1 VSSGSLTVLIVLVTL
16 IHVAAFAVMIVIR
29 VRRNEVD
36 GTTGD
41 SALITPCA
49 VCGEPA
55 TRRSYDGLDP
65 NERRDPHTGRPYSTD
80 MSHYQALC
88 GAHTSANQLPTA
100 ARQRESD
107 LQNRAFSWGAVEPDP
122 AAESFG
128 AVLEAD

>member
-1 VSSGSLTVLIVLVTL
+1 VSSGSLTVLIVLITL
-16 IHVAAFAVMIVIR
+16 IHLAAFAVMIVIR

-36 GTTGD
+36 GTTGE

-55 TRRSYDGLDP
+55 THRSYDGLDP
-65 NERRDPHTGRPYSTD
+65 NERRDPHTGRSYSTD
-80 MSHYQALC
+80 MSHYQPLC
-88 GAHTSANQLPTA
+88 GAHTSANQPSAA
-100 ARQRESD
+100 ARQRESY
-107 LQNRAFSWGAVEPDP
+107 LQGRSFSWRAVEPDP